1 MEAQGTANI
10 SAEATEPGT
19 LVTYQVCVDRPGDF
33 PFDGTGQLFDDR
45 SEALTHLERT
55 QRTRPH
61 AYLATVTYQR
71 CDETQFTGLSQAGC
85 FAVGD
90 NTKVH

>member
-33 PFDGTGQLFDDR
+33 PFDGTGQLFNNVD
-45 SEALTHLERT
+45 EALTHLWKTR
-55 QRTRPH
+55 RTRPQ
-61 AYLATVTYQR
+61 AYLATVTYQH